1 MDGAF
6 QGAPLLPAAISAA
19 PYSSGRSLCAPPPR
33 GLPHCS
39 HPACRASPLALQ
51 RHRKTGACAHLG
63 GGNNDG
69 QQTHSSVQ

>member
-6 QGAPLLPAAISAA
+6 QGAPLLRAAISAA
-19 PYSSGRSLCAPPPR
+19 PYSSGRSLCAPPP
-33 GLPHCS
+33 
-39 HPACRASPLALQ
+39 RASPLALQ